1 MGRQKP
7 ENKDEDKDEWRPGSL
22 PTPARKTPRA
32 VISYT
37 QAPTKRGLG
46 RNEICREWQVFI
58 PAQLRARFKGGL
70 HSCPSDRRQI
80 RRRQPRRD
88 LVDPDIELLRC
99 ASRTRP
105 APLSADVRRLKRV
118 QRIPPPSG
126 KVNHLHMSQT
136 VLSDTFFTNFDLH
149 PLLQQGLDDSGFTRC
164 TPIQEMTLPLA
175 LAGRD
180 VAGQA
185 QTGTGKTC
193 AFLVALMNR
202 LLTTPA
208 VADRKDSDPRALII
222 APTRELAIQ
231 IEKDAKAIG
240 RHTGL
245 RSALIYGGVDYDK
258 QRQQLKDGCDIII
271 ATPGRMLDYHKQ
283 GVFSLNSVEVMVI
296 DEADRM
302 FDLGFI
308 KDVRFI
314 FRRLP
319 PREQRQVLLF
329 SATLSHRVLELAYEH
344 MHEAE
349 KLVVESD
356 NVTAD
361 KVRQLVYFPAKEEK
375 LPLLLNLLDRTKPS
389 RSIIFVNTKAAAER
403 ITERVKRHGCR
414 VGAISGDVPQLKRQK
429 LLQRFQDGQLDIL
442 VATDVAARGLHIP
455 AVSHVFNYDLPHEA
469 EDYVHRIGRTA
480 RLGAEGDAISF
491 ACDLYAMSLP
501 EIETYIGQS
510 IPVAPMDPE
519 LLIMPKPHAIDAEF
533 AANAAADSAAFGDVV
548 APRPGETPRRSGG
561 SSRSGERGAAR
572 SGPRPSRERKPAAPA
587 AATEPPVAVP
597 VNRTEEPTADGS
609 ATAEGMRKPRRRR
622 GGRNRHREGAPTSGI
637 EANGHASVVAEGNRA
652 PRGERRPPRER
663 NATES
668 TGSTHNRPSRQV
680 AVTSGKTGEHAHAK
694 KPGLFRRLTRLFT
707 GR

>member
-1 MGRQKP
+1 
-7 ENKDEDKDEWRPGSL
+7 
-22 PTPARKTPRA
+22 
-32 VISYT
+32 
-37 QAPTKRGLG
+37 
-46 RNEICREWQVFI
+46 
-58 PAQLRARFKGGL
+58 
-70 HSCPSDRRQI
+70 
-80 RRRQPRRD
+80 
-88 LVDPDIELLRC
+88 
-99 ASRTRP
+99 
-105 APLSADVRRLKRV
+105 
-118 QRIPPPSG
+118 
-126 KVNHLHMSQT
+126 MSQT
-136 VLSDTFFTNFDLH
+136 VLTDTFFANFDLQ

-202 LLTTPA
+202 LLTSPA
-208 VADRKDSDPRALII
+208 VAERKDSDPRALVI

-245 RSALIYGGVDYDK
+245 RTALIYGGVDYDK

-271 ATPGRMLDYHKQ
+271 ATPGRLLDYHKQ

-319 PREQRQVLLF
+319 AREQRQVLLF

-344 MHEAE
+344 MHNAE

-375 LPLLLNLLDRTKPS
+375 MPLLLNLIDRAKPS

-455 AVSHVFNYDLPHEA
+455 AVSHVFNYDLPHDA

-519 LLIMPKPHAIDAEF
+519 LLIMPKSREIDAEF

-548 APRPGETPRRSGG
+548 APRPGDKPSRSRGPAGSRNGERSG
-561 SSRSGERGAAR
+561 SRT
-572 SGPRPSRERKPAAPA
+572 GPRPPRGRKPATPVVDSHVEA
-587 AATEPPVAVP
+587 VAV
-597 VNRTEEPTADGS
+597 VSAASTANTVAEVAGNDGV
-609 ATAEGMRKPRRRR
+609 EGVRKPRRRR
-622 GGRNRHREGAPTSGI
+622 GGRNRRREGGAVAVETN
-637 EANGHASVVAEGNRA
+637 AQNGAVTTDSSRA
-652 PRGERRPPRER
+652 PRGEHRPARER
-663 NATES
+663 NAGES
-668 TGSTHNRPSRQV
+668 GGHAGNRPSRQV
-680 AVTSGKTGEHAHAK
+680 AVTAGVPAAHPHPK

>member
-1 MGRQKP
+1 
-7 ENKDEDKDEWRPGSL
+7 
-22 PTPARKTPRA
+22 
-32 VISYT
+32 
-37 QAPTKRGLG
+37 
-46 RNEICREWQVFI
+46 
-58 PAQLRARFKGGL
+58 
-70 HSCPSDRRQI
+70 
-80 RRRQPRRD
+80 
-88 LVDPDIELLRC
+88 
-99 ASRTRP
+99 
-105 APLSADVRRLKRV
+105 V
-118 QRIPPPSG
+118 QRITPPSG
-126 KVNHLHMSQT
+126 KVSIPLMSQT
-136 VLSDTFFTNFDLH
+136 VLTDTFFTNFDLH

-175 LAGRD
+175 LTGRD

-202 LLTTPA
+202 LLTIPA
-208 VADRKDSDPRALII
+208 VAERKDSDPRALVI

-245 RSALIYGGVDYDK
+245 RTALIYGGVDYDK

-271 ATPGRMLDYHKQ
+271 ATPGRLLDYHKQ
-283 GVFSLNSVEVMVI
+283 NVFGFNGVEVMVI

-319 PREQRQVLLF
+319 AREQRQVLLF

-344 MHEAE
+344 MHNAE

-361 KVRQLVYFPAKEEK
+361 RVRQLVYFPAKEEK
-375 LPLLLNLLDRTKPS
+375 MPLLLNLLERTKPS
-389 RSIIFVNTKAAAER
+389 AASSSSTPRPPPSASPSASSATA
-403 ITERVKRHGCR
+403 IR

-455 AVSHVFNYDLPHEA
+455 AVSHVFNYDLPQDA

-501 EIETYIGQS
+501 DIETYIGQS
-510 IPVAPMDPE
+510 IPVARW
-519 LLIMPKPHAIDAEF
+519 I
-533 AANAAADSAAFGDVV
+533 
-548 APRPGETPRRSGG
+548 RSC
-561 SSRSGERGAAR
+561 
-572 SGPRPSRERKPAAPA
+572 
-587 AATEPPVAVP
+587 
-597 VNRTEEPTADGS
+597 
-609 ATAEGMRKPRRRR
+609 
-622 GGRNRHREGAPTSGI
+622 
-637 EANGHASVVAEGNRA
+637 
-652 PRGERRPPRER
+652 
-663 NATES
+663 
-668 TGSTHNRPSRQV
+668 
-680 AVTSGKTGEHAHAK
+680 
-694 KPGLFRRLTRLFT
+694 
-707 GR
+707 

>member
-1 MGRQKP
+1 
-7 ENKDEDKDEWRPGSL
+7 
-22 PTPARKTPRA
+22 
-32 VISYT
+32 
-37 QAPTKRGLG
+37 
-46 RNEICREWQVFI
+46 
-58 PAQLRARFKGGL
+58 
-70 HSCPSDRRQI
+70 
-80 RRRQPRRD
+80 
-88 LVDPDIELLRC
+88 
-99 ASRTRP
+99 
-105 APLSADVRRLKRV
+105 
-118 QRIPPPSG
+118 
-126 KVNHLHMSQT
+126 MSQT
-136 VLSDTFFTNFDLH
+136 VLTDTFFTNFELH
-149 PLLQQGLDDSGFTRC
+149 PLLQQGLAEAGFTRC
-164 TPIQEMTLPLA
+164 TPIQELTLPVA

-208 VADRKDSDPRALII
+208 VAERKDTDPRALVI

-231 IEKDAKAIG
+231 IDKDARAIG
-240 RHTGL
+240 ARTGL
-245 RSALIYGGVDYDK
+245 KTALIYGGVDYDK
-258 QRQQLKDGCDIII
+258 QRQQLHDGCDIII
-271 ATPGRMLDYHKQ
+271 ATPGRLLDYYKQ
-283 GVFSLNSVEVMVI
+283 QVFGLNGVEVMVI

-308 KDVRFI
+308 KDVRYI

-319 PREQRQVLLF
+319 AREQRQVLLF

-344 MHEAE
+344 MHNAE

-361 KVRQLVYFPAKEEK
+361 KVRQVVYFPAKEEK
-375 LPLLLNLLDRTKPS
+375 LPLLLNLIDKHQPK

-403 ITERVKRHGCR
+403 VTERVKRHGCR

-455 AVSHVFNYDLPHEA
+455 AVSHVFNYDLPQDA

-501 EIETYIGQS
+501 DIEQYIGQS
-510 IPVAPMDPE
+510 IPVATIEPE
-519 LLIMPKPHAIDAEF
+519 LLVMPKARDIDPEF
-533 AANAAADSAAFGDVV
+533 AANAAADSAAFGDRVESRHDDRKGGH
-548 APRPGETPRRSGG
+548 ARRSGRDG
-561 SSRSGERGAAR
+561 
-572 SGPRPSRERKPAAPA
+572 ERKPRGDRPHEPRPPRAPRAETATAETAA
-587 AATEPPVAVP
+587 PVAVANDAA
-597 VNRTEEPTADGS
+597 VGTVG
-609 ATAEGMRKPRRRR
+609 EGERKRRRRR
-622 GGRNRHREGAPTSGI
+622 GGRNRRREGG
-637 EANGHASVVAEGNRA
+637 EATATNAAQGQPQATPAEGGRP

-663 NATES
+663 APAEAAAATAA
-668 TGSTHNRPSRQV
+668 RPSRQV
-680 AVTSGKTGEHAHAK
+680 AATAGEHTHAN
-694 KPGLFRRLTRLFT
+694 KPSLFRRLTRLFT

>member
-1 MGRQKP
+1 
-7 ENKDEDKDEWRPGSL
+7 
-22 PTPARKTPRA
+22 
-32 VISYT
+32 
-37 QAPTKRGLG
+37 
-46 RNEICREWQVFI
+46 
-58 PAQLRARFKGGL
+58 
-70 HSCPSDRRQI
+70 
-80 RRRQPRRD
+80 
-88 LVDPDIELLRC
+88 
-99 ASRTRP
+99 
-105 APLSADVRRLKRV
+105 
-118 QRIPPPSG
+118 
-126 KVNHLHMSQT
+126 MSQT
-136 VLSDTFFTNFDLH
+136 VLTDTFFTNFDLH

-164 TPIQEMTLPLA
+164 TPIQEMTLPPA

-193 AFLVALMNR
+193 AFLVALMNH
-202 LLTTPA
+202 LLTAPA
-208 VADRKDSDPRALII
+208 VATRKDSDPRALVI

-231 IEKDAKAIG
+231 IDKDARNIG
-240 RHTGL
+240 QHTGL
-245 RSALIYGGVDYDK
+245 KTALIYGGVDYDK
-258 QRQQLKDGCDIII
+258 QRQQLRDGCDIII
-271 ATPGRMLDYHKQ
+271 ATPGRLLDYHKQ

-356 NVTAD
+356 HVTAD

-375 LPLLLNLLDRTKPS
+375 MPLLLNLIDRHKPT

-403 ITERVKRHGCR
+403 VTERVRRHGCR

-429 LLQRFQDGQLDIL
+429 LLQRFKDSQLDFL

-455 AVSHVFNYDLPHEA
+455 EVSHVFNYDLPHDA

-501 EIETYIGQS
+501 DIEAYIGQS
-510 IPVAPMDPE
+510 IPVATMDPA
-519 LLIMPKPHAIDAEF
+519 LLVMPKPHAVDAEF

-548 APRPGETPRRSGG
+548 PPRPGEKPRRT
-561 SSRSGERGAAR
+561 GAAGR
-572 SGPRPSRERKPAAPA
+572 RGGRDEGRHGASKSRRGPKPAAA
-587 AATEPPVAVP
+587 AAAAQPVAEVAP
-597 VNRTEEPTADGS
+597 QTQAGPANGNA
-609 ATAEGMRKPRRRR
+609 AAEGTRKPRRRR
-622 GGRNRHREGAPTSGI
+622 GGRNRRRRDGVPGAGVETNAQPSATAKGH
-637 EANGHASVVAEGNRA
+637 HAS
-652 PRGERRPPRER
+652 RGERRPPRER
-663 NATES
+663 GMGEPSGNGHT
-668 TGSTHNRPSRQV
+668 RPSRQV
-680 AVTSGKTGEHAHAK
+680 AVTSGKSAEHAHPN

>member
-1 MGRQKP
+1 
-7 ENKDEDKDEWRPGSL
+7 
-22 PTPARKTPRA
+22 
-32 VISYT
+32 
-37 QAPTKRGLG
+37 
-46 RNEICREWQVFI
+46 
-58 PAQLRARFKGGL
+58 
-70 HSCPSDRRQI
+70 
-80 RRRQPRRD
+80 
-88 LVDPDIELLRC
+88 
-99 ASRTRP
+99 
-105 APLSADVRRLKRV
+105 
-118 QRIPPPSG
+118 
-126 KVNHLHMSQT
+126 MSQT
-136 VLSDTFFTNFDLH
+136 VLTDTFFTNFDLH

-202 LLTTPA
+202 LLTHPA
-208 VADRKDSDPRALII
+208 VAERKDSDPRALVI

-245 RSALIYGGVDYDK
+245 RIALIYGGVDYDK

-271 ATPGRMLDYHKQ
+271 ATPGRLLDYHKQ
-283 GVFSLNSVEVMVI
+283 NVFGFNGVEVMVI

-319 PREQRQVLLF
+319 VREQRQVLLF

-344 MHEAE
+344 MHNAE

-375 LPLLLNLLDRTKPS
+375 MPLLLNLLERTKAE

-403 ITERVKRHGCR
+403 ITERVKRHGIR

-455 AVSHVFNYDLPHEA
+455 AVSHVFNYDLPQDA

-501 EIETYIGQS
+501 DIETYIGQS
-510 IPVAPMDPE
+510 IPVASMDAD
-519 LLIMPKPHAIDAEF
+519 LLIMPKPRALDAEF
-533 AANAAADSAAFGDVV
+533 VANAAADSAAFGDVV
-548 APRPGETPRRSGG
+548 APRPGEAPRRSHGSTSRDGQRSSGG
-561 SSRSGERGAAR
+561 GARTGAR
-572 SGPRPSRERKPAAPA
+572 PPRERKPAVA
-587 AATEPPVAVP
+587 AVESKVVHAEVEVAQPVTVAASTAGVVP
-597 VNRTEEPTADGS
+597 GAIENGS
-609 ATAEGMRKPRRRR
+609 AEGARKPRRRR
-622 GGRNRHREGAPTSGI
+622 GGRNRRREGGPVEGGETK
-637 EANGHASVVAEGNRA
+637 GHSITTAVAEGNRA
-652 PRGERRPPRER
+652 PRGERRPSHG
-663 NATES
+663 AES
-668 TGSTHNRPSRQV
+668 TASANRPSRQV
-680 AVTSGKTGEHAHAK
+680 AVTSGVAGEHHAHPK
-694 KPGLFRRLTRLFT
+694 KPGLFRRLSRLFT

>member
-1 MGRQKP
+1 
-7 ENKDEDKDEWRPGSL
+7 
-22 PTPARKTPRA
+22 
-32 VISYT
+32 
-37 QAPTKRGLG
+37 
-46 RNEICREWQVFI
+46 
-58 PAQLRARFKGGL
+58 
-70 HSCPSDRRQI
+70 
-80 RRRQPRRD
+80 
-88 LVDPDIELLRC
+88 
-99 ASRTRP
+99 
-105 APLSADVRRLKRV
+105 V
-118 QRIPPPSG
+118 QRITPPSG
-126 KVNHLHMSQT
+126 KVNHSHMSQT
-136 VLSDTFFTNFDLH
+136 VLTDTFFTNFDLH

-208 VADRKDSDPRALII
+208 VAERKDSDPRALVI

-231 IEKDAKAIG
+231 IEKDARAIG

-271 ATPGRMLDYHKQ
+271 ATPGRLLDYHKQ

-314 FRRLP
+314 FRKLP

-375 LPLLLNLLDRTKPS
+375 MPLLLNLIDRHKPS

-455 AVSHVFNYDLPHEA
+455 AVSHIFNYDLPHEA

-501 EIETYIGQS
+501 DIETYIGQS
-510 IPVAPMDPE
+510 IPVAQMDPE
-519 LLIMPKPHAIDAEF
+519 LLVMPKPRAVDAEF

-548 APRPGETPRRSGG
+548 PPRPGEKPRHGG
-561 SSRSGERGAAR
+561 GPGRSGEHGGSRRGAAR
-572 SGPRPSRERKPAAPA
+572 PPRERRPAAADGSAVVATEQPVAAVVHETDAAPA
-587 AATEPPVAVP
+587 A
-597 VNRTEEPTADGS
+597 DGGS
-609 ATAEGMRKPRRRR
+609 PAAEGARKPRRRR
-622 GGRNRHREGAPTSGI
+622 GGRNRRREGAPTDGV
-637 EANGHASVVAEGNRA
+637 ETTGHQAAVAEGNRA

-663 NATES
+663 NAAEPGGTVHS
-668 TGSTHNRPSRQV
+668 RPSRQV
-680 AVTSGKTGEHAHAK
+680 AVTSGKPSENTHAK